1 MPERFLGIDTS
12 NYRTSA
18 AIYNAETGEWV
29 NRGGLLTVPE
39 GAIGLRQ
46 SDALFQHTVR
56 LHEKIEAL
64 PQGEVRAIGVS
75 TRPRAV
81 EGSYMPCFLAGES
94 VARSAAHLLSVPLF
108 TVSHQQGHIAAA
120 ALSAGK
126 LDLLDGEFLAWH
138 LSGGT
143 SELLH
148 VKCGADGLP
157 DCTCIGGTTDLAAG
171 QLLDRAGNLL
181 GLPFPSGGSATHEV
195 TARREGEKV
204 TLPSVK
210 LEATVTDA
218 NGNKRIGITFAEL
231 PDSLGMHLSMSVR
244 TAVNYARLVWSSVGM
259 LVSGQVGVDQLSGPV
274 GVAEVMAD
282 TAKYSMISF
291 FQLVAFISINLGV
304 MNLLP
309 LPALDGGR
317 LVFLIIEGIRRKPVP
332 PKYEGYVHAAGLMLL
347 LMLMVY
353 VTGQDVLR
361 IFMRSN

>member
-1 MPERFLGIDTS
+1 MTWAFGKAKLLRRMLIVCAGALMNFLVGFLIVLAVMRPNGPNGGYIVSTIS
-12 NYRTSA
+12 EVNPASTA
-18 AIYNAETGEWV
+18 AAD
-29 NRGGLLTVPE
+29 GGLEAGDEILKIDGYHILVRT
-39 GAIGLRQ
+39 
-46 SDALFQHTVR
+46 DFDTALARTGSTTHEITVR
-56 LHEKIEAL
+56 
-64 PQGEVRAIGVS
+64 R
-75 TRPRAV
+75 
-81 EGSYMPCFLAGES
+81 
-94 VARSAAHLLSVPLF
+94 
-108 TVSHQQGHIAAA
+108 
-120 ALSAGK
+120 
-126 LDLLDGEFLAWH
+126 
-138 LSGGT
+138 
-143 SELLH
+143 
-148 VKCGADGLP
+148 
-157 DCTCIGGTTDLAAG
+157 
-171 QLLDRAGNLL
+171 N
-181 GLPFPSGGSATHEV
+181 
-195 TARREGEKV
+195 GEKM

-210 LEATVTDA
+210 LEAAVTDA

-231 PDSLGMHLSMSVR
+231 PDSLGMHLNMSVR